1 MKARASRPRF
11 RGRTAKRRPRTR
23 VSAACSSFFR
33 AIFQLIYAATDN
45 QLVRSMLRIFASFVD
60 QFHDASTLD
69 ETPEIDVR
77 SQLEVGD

>member
-1 MKARASRPRF
+1 
-11 RGRTAKRRPRTR
+11 
-23 VSAACSSFFR
+23 
-33 AIFQLIYAATDN
+33 
-45 QLVRSMLRIFASFVD
+45 MLRIFASFVD